1 MSRVTSVSLLLAIGF
16 CLYVSGGLAA
26 QTLPSQKD
34 LNSCPES
41 PQSPFRYVITRS
53 DITEGTHYPQGGK
66 FRARGVDVLLAEK
79 SFSEST
85 LKQVF
90 ALISKRFP
98 GPAELYVS
106 VYTSLDDMLTPEEGE
121 FVVTNCTLNFA
132 KLKFPSAF
140 YTRDGEREQF
150 VYRSRGDDG
159 FFEKTVVLRG
169 KE

>member
-1 MSRVTSVSLLLAIGF
+1 MSKVALVSLLVAVGF
-16 CLYVSGGLAA
+16 CLCVSSGVAA

-34 LNSCPES
+34 LKPCPEP

-53 DITEGTHYPQGGK
+53 DITEGTHFPGGGK
-66 FRARGVDVLLAEK
+66 FRARGVDVLLDEK
-79 SFSEST
+79 SLSEST
-85 LKQVF
+85 LKQLF

-98 GPAELYVS
+98 DPAKLHVS
-106 VYTSLDDMLTPEEGE
+106 VYTSLDDMMTPEEGE
-121 FVVTNCTLNFA
+121 FIATACTLDLA
-132 KLKFPSAF
+132 KLKFPPAF

-150 VYRSRGDDG
+150 VYRSKGMDG